1 MATQLE
7 TDYLVVGAGAM
18 SLAFV
23 DTLLD
28 ETDADVVIVDRYD
41 KPGGHWRVAY
51 DFVRLHQPSGY
62 YGVNSRLLG
71 RDRIEPDGYN
81 AGLLELASVDEIC
94 DYYEQVMGHTL
105 LPSGRVRYL
114 PNSEY
119 LGDGRARR
127 ILSGEEIS
135 ISVRI
140 RTVDGTYSNV
150 TVPSMVPPPFR
161 VEDDASVLPPGD
173 LARLTRGHDRYVV
186 VGSGKTGID
195 TVLWLL
201 QQGTRPGQISWV
213 VPRDAWLY
221 NREICQPGPEFVKI
235 SDVYAEGFFDAWKHA
250 SSMQELYDRM
260 VDAEYLLRLSSEV
273 RPTAFR
279 CATVTRTE
287 LAALR
292 SVSDVIRLGRVREV
306 NKDGLVLEHGARGLD
321 EDVLY
326 VDCTANG
333 LARRASVPVFQPGR
347 ITLQPLVECQQ
358 VYSASFIAHIEARFD
373 DDDAKNR
380 LTAPVPHPERET
392 DFIANSAVQFRS
404 ELLWIDDP
412 ELVQWRQ
419 DARLAG
425 VATRVGTP
433 LPPAG
438 PERDKALEEYREGFE
453 IIVAKADQLLAQ
465 INASRASEVGASALA
480 SPATAEVLR

>member
-1 MATQLE
+1 MALQLE
-7 TDYLVVGAGAM
+7 TDYLVAGAGAM

-28 ETDADVVIVDRYD
+28 ETDAEVVVVDRYD

-62 YGVNSRLLG
+62 YGVNSRALG

-81 AGLLELASVDEIC
+81 AGLLELASVDEIR
-94 DYYEQVMGHTL
+94 DYFEQVMDHTF

-114 PNSEY
+114 PNCEF
-119 LGDGRARR
+119 LGNGRVRR
-127 ILSGEEIS
+127 ILSGEEIE
-135 ISVRI
+135 ISPRI
-140 RTVDGTYSNV
+140 RTVDGTYSRV

-161 VEDDASVLPPGD
+161 VKDDASLVPPGG
-173 LARLTRGHDRYVV
+173 LVRLGRGYGRYVV

-201 QQGTRPGQISWV
+201 QRGTAPEQISWV

-221 NREICQPGPEFVKI
+221 NREICQPGPDFIEI
-235 SDVYAEGFFDAWKHA
+235 SDVYAEGFFDAWKQA
-250 SSMQELYDRM
+250 SSMEDLYDRM
-260 VDAEYLLRLSSEV
+260 VDSEYLMRLSPDV

-292 SVSDVIRLGRVREV
+292 SVGDVIRLGRVREV
-306 NKDGLVLEHGARGLD
+306 NKDGLVLEHGTRSFDG
-321 EDVLY
+321 DVLY

-333 LARRASVPVFQPGR
+333 LARRASVPVFQPGL
-347 ITLQPLVECQQ
+347 ITLEPLVECQQ

-433 LPPAG
+433 LPPPG
-438 PERDKALEEYREGFE
+438 PERETALEEYREAFE
-453 IIVAKADQLLAQ
+453 TIVAQADQLLAQ
-465 INASRASEVGASALA
+465 INASEEAPEVGASAP
-480 SPATAEVLR
+480 PATAEVLR

>member
-7 TDYLVVGAGAM
+7 TDYLVVGAGAA

-23 DTLLD
+23 DTLVD

-62 YGVNSRLLG
+62 YGVNSRPLG

-94 DYYEQVMGHTL
+94 DYYDQVMVHTL

-114 PNSEY
+114 PNSEF
-119 LGDGRARR
+119 LGDGRVRR
-127 ILSGEEIS
+127 ILSGEEIE
-135 ISVRI
+135 ISSRI
-140 RTVDGTYSNV
+140 RTVDGTYSKV
-150 TVPSMVPPPFR
+150 TVPSMVPPPFD
-161 VEDDASVLPPGD
+161 VKDDASVVPPGG
-173 LARLTRGHDRYVV
+173 LVRLTRGYDRYVV

-201 QQGTRPGQISWV
+201 QRGTAPEQISWV
-213 VPRDAWLY
+213 MPRDAWLY
-221 NREICQPGPEFVKI
+221 NREICQPGPEFIEI
-235 SDVYAEGFFDAWKHA
+235 SDVYAEGFFDAWTKA
-250 SSMQELYDRM
+250 SSIEELYDRL
-260 VDAEYLLRLSSEV
+260 VDAEYLMRFSPDV

-287 LAALR
+287 LEALR
-292 SVSDVIRLGRVREV
+292 SVGDVIRLGRVLEV
-306 NKDGLVLEHGARGLD
+306 NADGLVLEHGARRLD
-321 EDVLY
+321 ADVMY
-326 VDCTANG
+326 IDCTANG
-333 LARRASVPVFQPGR
+333 LAQRPSVPVFQTEL
-347 ITLQPLVECQQ
+347 ITLEPLFECQQ
-358 VYSASFIAHIEARFD
+358 VYSASFIAHVEARFD

-380 LTAPVPHPERET
+380 LTAPVPHPDREI
-392 DFIANSAVQFRS
+392 DFIANCAVQFRS
-404 ELLWIDDP
+404 ELLWIADP
-412 ELVQWRQ
+412 EIVQWRQ

-438 PERDKALEEYREGFE
+438 PERETALEEYREGFE
-453 IIVAKADQLLAQ
+453 TIVAKADQLLAQ
-465 INASRASEVGASALA
+465 IEASERATSAPPLPQ
-480 SPATAEVLR
+480 SPSAEVLR